1 MRLVVLLALA
11 VAGCRYLPSLQLPQ
25 VKQAEQAVKGGG
37 QRYEDYGACQK
48 TATTVGELV
57 ACMDRAGYDYIPRSA
72 EAQATE
78 CWRLRDVAS
87 TDRLPEALCFIKR
100 S

>member
-1 MRLVVLLALA
+1 MLALA
-11 VAGCRYLPSLQLPQ
+11 VAGCGYVPPLQLPQ
-25 VKQAEQAVKGGG
+25 VQQAKQSVQGGG

-48 TATTVGELV
+48 AATTVGELV
-57 ACMDRAGYDYIPRSA
+57 SCMDRAGYDYISRSA

-78 CWRLRDVAS
+78 CWRLRDLPS